1 MGKGK
6 PFATAS
12 VPIHSPKFVVWI
24 HGIVYGGDIFLR
36 RLVLWILLPM
46 PRMINGMRILLCHII
61 PILQKRSCL
70 DRTIFMQDGT
80 PPHSAK
86 AVTQLHK
93 RHFRNNWVISGHCPT
108 SCPSR
113 SPDLNPCD
121 FRLWDYHKNV
131 AYSGPIANL
140 AELKTRITQHIS
152 NVTPETLRFVV
163 EHDIYLFQIVAENVG
178 KHSEPVCRNSSDN

>member
-70 DRTIFMQDGT
+70 DRTIFMQDGI
-80 PPHSAK
+80 PSHRAK
-86 AVTQLHK
+86 AFTQLRK
-93 RHFRNNWVISGHCPT
+93 RHLRNNRVISGHCPT
-108 SCPSR
+108 SCPPRSR
-113 SPDLNPCD
+113 DLNPCD
-121 FRLWDYHKNV
+121 FRLWGYHKIV
-131 AYSGPIANL
+131 AHSGLIANL
-140 AELKTRITQHIS
+140 AELKTRIMQHIS
-152 NVTPETLRFVV
+152 NITPATLWSFV
-163 EHDIYLFQIVAENVG
+163 E
-178 KHSEPVCRNSSDN
+178 